1 MQLYRGPTKTY
12 RNIGIKISFMD
23 KHVHNT
29 HFWQICGSNKSQ
41 RQRDRQKQTERRG
54 SERRAERQTN
64 KRIQRQ
70 TDRHMYC
77 PHGHRERDREG
88 ESLNVTW
95 SLRTTSHLRT
105 LSLCIAF
112 SISLLCSKLC
122 GFVLLGFDFTCFFV
136 VVFLFWCLSKAW
148 IKVFRMSE

>member
-77 PHGHRERDREG
+77 PHGHTERDREG

-105 LSLCIAF
+105 LSLSLYCIFNFAF
-112 SISLLCSKLC
+112 MQQIVRFCFVGVRFHLFFRCSV
-122 GFVLLGFDFTCFFV
+122 FVLVFV
-136 VVFLFWCLSKAW
+136 
-148 IKVFRMSE
+148 